1 MISQIRCLYLL
12 SINAKICF
20 FTDPPSVTFEE
31 VNPIKDGG
39 SLYLFC
45 NASGVPTPT
54 TTIYRNGKEFAGPFH
69 GALGHTITSASA
81 KNDHGTYSC
90 NASSISSTTGRP
102 FLTASKSIQVI
113 VQGLITDPVQYGN
126 PICLVVNRC
135 T

>member
-1 MISQIRCLYLL
+1 MCYPLTL
-12 SINAKICF
+12 NCVF

-31 VNPIKDGG
+31 VDPIKDDG

-54 TTIYRNGKEFAGPFH
+54 ITIYRNGKEFAGPFS
-69 GALGHTITSASA
+69 GGSLGHTITSASA
-81 KNDHGTYSC
+81 KSDHGTYSC
-90 NASSISSTTGRP
+90 NASSMSRTTGLP
-102 FLTASKSIQVI
+102 FPTASKSIQVI

-126 PICLVVNRC
+126 PICLVVYRC